1 MISVVTSA
9 VVLGQLFGALVYLLE
24 QARVN
29 RGVSLEKAERATL
42 MGVALLCHGSALV
55 KDAARALLL
64 GLAEPSRY
72 ASLTAQAM
80 RIYAL

>member
-1 MISVVTSA
+1 MISVVASA
-9 VVLGQLFGALVYLLE
+9 VVLGQSFGALVYLLE
-24 QARVN
+24 RARVN

-42 MGVALLCHGSALV
+42 MGVALLCHGSALMI
-55 KDAARALLL
+55 DAARALL

-72 ASLTAQAM
+72 ASLTDQAR

>member
-29 RGVSLEKAERATL
+29 RGVSLEKAERA
-42 MGVALLCHGSALV
+42 
-55 KDAARALLL
+55 R
-64 GLAEPSRY
+64 
-72 ASLTAQAM
+72 
-80 RIYAL
+80 

>member
-1 MISVVTSA
+1 MISVATSA

-29 RGVSLEKAERATL
+29 LGVSLEKAERATL

-55 KDAARALLL
+55 KGAARALL

-72 ASLTAQAM
+72 ASLNAQAM
-80 RIYAL
+80 RKYAL

>member
-1 MISVVTSA
+1 MISVVASA

-29 RGVSLEKAERATL
+29 LGVSLEKAQRATL
-42 MGVALLCHGSALV
+42 MGVALLCHGSVLV
-55 KDAARALLL
+55 KDAARALLW
-64 GLAEPSRY
+64 LAEPSGY
-72 ASLTAQAM
+72 ASPTAQAM